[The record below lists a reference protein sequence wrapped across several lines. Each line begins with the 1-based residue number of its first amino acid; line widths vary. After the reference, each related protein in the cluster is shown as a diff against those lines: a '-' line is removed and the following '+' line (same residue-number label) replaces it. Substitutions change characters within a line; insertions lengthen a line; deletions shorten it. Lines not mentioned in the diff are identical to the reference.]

1 VGITVETVSLDED
14 FAATHS
20 VARWHALELWHLLS
34 LDAPLVAAVWTWFV
48 ARAAGAKLPWMEIAA
63 MFCAVWVLYA
73 ADRLLDARLL
83 DARRM
88 GDGLEE
94 RHVFHAVH
102 RRGFLWGI
110 AAASLAVA
118 CLLPSMTAAE
128 LRLYGALGALLAGWF
143 VAIHAGSGPLP
154 KELAVGVFFAA
165 AVFVPAAAR
174 EPGLRDAMI
183 VPAGAFAAVCWLN
196 CVFIHRWEHDER
208 APEDAHRST
217 LASAPRAVGL
227 AVGLA
232 AACLLGAAFA
242 GRFAGLLGAVG
253 LAGALLVG
261 IDRLRDRLGRTTL
274 RALADAALLTPLV
287 LGWWR

>member
-1 VGITVETVSLDED
+1 VCT
-14 FAATHS
+14 ATHG
-20 VARWHALELWHLLS
+20 VASWHALERWHLLS
-34 LDAPLVAAVWTWFV
+34 LDAPLVAAVWTWFTARV
-48 ARAAGAKLPWMEIAA
+48 AGVRLPWTEIAA

-73 ADRLLDARLL
+73 ADRLLDARRL
-83 DARRM
+83 
-88 GDGLEE
+88 GEGLEE

-110 AAASLAVA
+110 AAASLAIA

-174 EPGLRDAMI
+174 QPGLRDAMI
-183 VPAGAFAAVCWLN
+183 VPAAAFAAVCWLN
-196 CVFIHRWEHDER
+196 CLFIHRWEHDER
-208 APEDAHRST
+208 SPEEAHRST
-217 LASAPRAVGL
+217 LAAAPRAVGL
-227 AVGLA
+227 AVGLV

-253 LAGALLVG
+253 LAAALLVG

-274 RALADAALLTPLV
+274 RALVDAALLTPLV
-287 LGWWR
+287 LCWWR